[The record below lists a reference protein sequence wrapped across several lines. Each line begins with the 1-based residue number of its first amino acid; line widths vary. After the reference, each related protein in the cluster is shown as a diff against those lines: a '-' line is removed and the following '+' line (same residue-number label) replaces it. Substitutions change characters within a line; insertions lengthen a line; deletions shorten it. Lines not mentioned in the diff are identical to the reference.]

1 MIKANLYLW
10 KTSVMS
16 DEVTVNIFEH
26 RKETAGLII
35 EIVGKILI
43 QKV

>member
-16 DEVTVNIFEH
+16 DEVEADILER
-26 RKETAGLII
+26 RKETAGLVIG
-35 EIVGKILI
+35 IVGKILI
-43 QKV
+43 RKV